1 MGLFIVDRVP
11 LVFQQ
16 GAAISMET
24 QLQVCRVCGENKTGA
39 TMRELQERSALQAAS
54 TINVVQD
61 GAIQKHSVTS

>member
-24 QLQVCRVCGENKTGA
+24 QLRVCRVCGENKTKA
-39 TMRELQERSALQAAS
+39 TMRELQDSLRNSQQYVL
-54 TINVVQD
+54 ILRLP
-61 GAIQKHSVTS
+61 